1 MCSSIDANIHSF
13 SHSFTG
19 KRKVNVILFLPSG
32 SPFLLP
38 HSVKWGKQTSKQT
51 LSAMCLRLYEK
62 YTESSDLAYLFKLAR
77 WSSHFKIKWWIL
89 ILKGALTP
97 CISQGSVRFLKILYQ
112 RHRKP
117 HEFKLFF
124 RQYLCNTNYMAITAP
139 GSVGSSCPPVLRCW
153 GRNQMTNNHITY
165 CNIRIHVIHLRFSLS
180 AKEKKSKARIQLVLN
195 PKYYFYMKSTS
206 GI

>member
-1 MCSSIDANIHSF
+1 MHSSIDANFHSF

-19 KRKVNVILFLPSG
+19 NRKVSVILFLPSG

-51 LSAMCLRLYEK
+51 LSAMCLRLCEK
-62 YTESSDLAYLFKLAR
+62 YMESSDLAYLFKLAR
-77 WSSHFKIKWWIL
+77 RSSHFKIKWRIL

-117 HEFKLFF
+117 HSFDNICVTPTIWQSLLQALWVLPALQCLDIGAGI
-124 RQYLCNTNYMAITAP
+124 RWQTIILHIAI
-139 GSVGSSCPPVLRCW
+139 SEYICDSS
-153 GRNQMTNNHITY
+153 
-165 CNIRIHVIHLRFSLS
+165 
-180 AKEKKSKARIQLVLN
+180 
-195 PKYYFYMKSTS
+195 
-206 GI
+206 